1 MKPSFPLTAPLA
13 LALTLVAACGGAPPR
28 TPNATRPLD
37 ERRAVPLIAKAF
49 SDEEAKPSEPRE
61 IKLPTGKKLR
71 VDVSSAGHKWG
82 VAYVTAADLATLD
95 PNADLPPR
103 PQNGDLAVVQGSGP
117 DADAVVLVL
126 FADDYKYDDLVGE
139 EHESTTITAENKLK
153 RDVRDFIVQAKARK
167 LP

>member
-1 MKPSFPLTAPLA
+1 MKPPFFFLTAP
-13 LALTLVAACGGAPPR
+13 LALTLVAACGGPPPR
-28 TPNATRPLD
+28 APNATRPID

-49 SDEEAKPSEPRE
+49 SDEDAKPTEPRE

-71 VDVSSAGHKWG
+71 VDVAAADHKWG
-82 VAYVTAADLATLD
+82 VAYITAADLATLD
-95 PNADLPPR
+95 PASDLPPR
-103 PQNGDLAVVQGSGP
+103 PQNGDLAVAQGTGP

-126 FADDYKYDDLVGE
+126 FADDYKYDDLVGAG
-139 EHESTTITAENKLK
+139 HESTTITAENKLK